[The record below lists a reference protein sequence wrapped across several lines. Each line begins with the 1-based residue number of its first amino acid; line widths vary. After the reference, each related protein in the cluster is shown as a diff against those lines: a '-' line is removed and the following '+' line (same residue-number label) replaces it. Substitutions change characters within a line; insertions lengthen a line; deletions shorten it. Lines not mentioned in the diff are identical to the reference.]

1 MLCIQNIGNIYRKNA
16 FKCVHKHVTYFTG
29 STENDIVASDDTKDD
44 FVDGLDRSKALEIFS
59 EPIDFSL
66 DAGVPEPIPFDQKL
80 RRMLSLHDDFV
91 RKPEQEVI
99 AEQ

>member
-1 MLCIQNIGNIYRKNA
+1 MT
-16 FKCVHKHVTYFTG
+16 HFTG
-29 STENDIVASDDTKDD
+29 GETDSGKEIMKDD
-44 FVDGLDRSKALEIFS
+44 EFINKLDRSKALEIFS

-80 RRMLSLHDDFV
+80 RRMLIAHDDFV
-91 RKPEQEVI
+91 RHPEQELI

>member
-16 FKCVHKHVTYFTG
+16 FKCVHKHLEYFTG
-29 STENDIVASDDTKDD
+29 DEIKHIEEDT
-44 FVDGLDRSKALEIFS
+44 FVDNLDRAKALEIFS

-80 RRMLSLHDDFV
+80 RRMLTAHDDFV
-91 RKPEQEVI
+91 RRPEQESI
-99 AEQ
+99 ADQ